1 MARIWGGEVRP
12 AKRCLMT
19 TVLGAAA
26 TTSLCCLFCENEL
39 STQEGLLSLSSGPH
53 HNLSHVLS
61 P

>member
-26 TTSLCCLFCENEL
+26 TISSCCLFRENEL
-39 STQEGLLSLSSGPH
+39 STQEGLPALSSGPH
-53 HNLSHVLS
+53 HNLNDVSM
-61 P
+61 